1 MKRLRQ
7 QKILE
12 IIENNDIDTQ
22 EALIEKLGEAGYV
35 VTQTTISRDI
45 NQLKLVKAV
54 TATGSYKYIVPDVK
68 RENNRAVMNSAL
80 TDAVIKIESAKNI
93 VVVKTLSGMANA
105 IAVCVDSLNHNEIV
119 GSVAG
124 DDTIIIV
131 TKDDDVAEAMTQNL
145 KIAFKFN

>member
-1 MKRLRQ
+1 MKSARQ

-12 IIENNDIDTQ
+12 IIAKYDIDTQ
-22 EALIEKLGEAGYV
+22 DALIKKLEEQGFE
-35 VTQTTISRDI
+35 VTQTTVSRDI

-54 TATGSYKYIVPDVK
+54 TASGSYKYIVPDVK
-68 RENNRAVMNSAL
+68 RENNRTVMNSAL
-80 TDAVIKIESAKNI
+80 TDAVIKIEAAKNI

-131 TKDDDVAEAMTQNL
+131 TKDDDVAEAMAANL
-145 KIAFKFN
+145 RTAFKLD